1 MTDSR
6 HLWHEF
12 NMLANALRI
21 CEEWSRMLTLL
32 AFEEKLLLLF
42 SEFGRLLADRALQLN
57 RAVLLTLQAEEEVG
71 ICIADL

>member
-1 MTDSR
+1 
-6 HLWHEF
+6 
-12 NMLANALRI
+12 
-21 CEEWSRMLTLL
+21 MLTLL
-32 AFEEKLLLLF
+32 AFEEKLLLLL